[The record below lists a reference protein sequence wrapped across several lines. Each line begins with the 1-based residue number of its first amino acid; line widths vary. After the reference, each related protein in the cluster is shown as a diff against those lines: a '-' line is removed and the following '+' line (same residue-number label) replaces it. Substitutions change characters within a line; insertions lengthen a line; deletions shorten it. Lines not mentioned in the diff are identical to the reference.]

1 VWAERRSRRG
11 QQVDS
16 LSDARAPPSSSLLW
30 TKHTRAQ
37 QTEEG
42 RSQLWAGTL
51 SPTPRTVCSGRESV
65 LPTSQMGKLRPGK
78 VIDEAHKETERWG
91 QGQQTLVLGLS
102 RGDKDLELLALSM
115 ASFFFL

>member
-1 VWAERRSRRG
+1 
-11 QQVDS
+11 
-16 LSDARAPPSSSLLW
+16 
-30 TKHTRAQ
+30 
-37 QTEEG
+37 
-42 RSQLWAGTL
+42 
-51 SPTPRTVCSGRESV
+51 
-65 LPTSQMGKLRPGK
+65 MGKLRPGK